1 MRQNNVIDSSSA
13 QNYQITVLS
22 GNARMTEAY
31 ERISNTGSFTA
42 AGNGSSAAMTW
53 SEGLALGNA
62 SYVTEWVAAAG
73 TDTSFTSLTSNNGTT
88 TVSRAT
94 ANGTV
99 TGSIV
104 ETAYF
109 FDAFSLDATDFMRLI
124 ITNDGTVD

>member
-1 MRQNNVIDSSSA
+1 
-13 QNYQITVLS
+13 
-22 GNARMTEAY
+22 MTTAY
-31 ERISNTGSFTA
+31 ERISNDPTNFPS

-73 TDTSFTSLTSNNGTT
+73 TDTAFTSLTSNNGTT

>member
-1 MRQNNVIDSSSA
+1 
-13 QNYQITVLS
+13 
-22 GNARMTEAY
+22 MTTAY

-62 SYVTEWVAAAG
+62 SYITEWVAAAG
-73 TDTSFTSLTSNNGTT
+73 TSNSFTSLTSNNGTT
-88 TVSRAT
+88 TASRAT

-124 ITNDGTVD
+124 ITNDGSVD

>member
-1 MRQNNVIDSSSA
+1 MRQNNVIDSASS

-22 GNARMTEAY
+22 GSARMTEAY
-31 ERISNTGSFTA
+31 QRISNAGSFTA

-73 TDTSFTSLTSNNGTT
+73 TATAFTSLTSNNGTT

-124 ITNDGTVD
+124 ITNDGSVD